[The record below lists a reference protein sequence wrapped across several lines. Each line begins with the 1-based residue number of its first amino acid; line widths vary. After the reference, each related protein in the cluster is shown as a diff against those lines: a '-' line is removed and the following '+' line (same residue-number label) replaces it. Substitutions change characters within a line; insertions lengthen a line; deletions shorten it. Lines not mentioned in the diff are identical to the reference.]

1 MLPTILFV
9 KGSKVSPLPAVKPVT
24 PVMASKG
31 VESRPI
37 KETSAVV
44 PAMITMTLVAEGD
57 AELPIPETDAL
68 AVALP
73 VEERPPRERLPE
85 EALLR
90 GPADVDSIAEEG
102 LAPDAEL
109 PVPDTDAAEE
119 RSPREELPE
128 TLPAGPAEVDP
139 VPEAGLVG
147 DPELPVPETEARL
160 LREGFPEEALPERPA
175 EVDPVADAGLVTDP
189 ELPDAAARVV
199 DAAEEPAVPLRA
211 LDEDVGAPITRVIVV
226 VYVWPVTGESAR
238 TDSVTTPRK
247 PAGIVP
253 VIVPSVALN
262 MRPVGRPVTLRIVS
276 VVPLRTL
283 LTSTTMG
290 SPAATATTAAVE
302 AVGLPELAVLEKEA
316 DTFRAGTVTEEMDDD
331 KLAEAEA
338 DSKADDDRLADSRAD
353 DKLAEAEAEADSK
366 AELADS
372 NADDKLAEAEAEADS
387 KADDDKLADSRA
399 DDKLA
404 D

>member
-1 MLPTILFV
+1 
-9 KGSKVSPLPAVKPVT
+9 
-24 PVMASKG
+24 MASKG

-37 KETSAVV
+37 KETSAEV
-44 PAMITMTLVAEGD
+44 PAIITMTLVAEGD
-57 AELPIPETDAL
+57 AELPVLETDAL
-68 AVALP
+68 AAALP

-128 TLPAGPAEVDP
+128 KTLPAGPAEVDP
-139 VPEAGLVG
+139 VPEARLEG

-160 LREGFPEEALPERPA
+160 LREEFPDEALPERPA

-226 VYVWPVTGESAR
+226 VYVWPVTGESAT

-253 VIVPSVALN
+253 LIVPSSALKV
-262 MRPVGRPVTLRIVS
+262 RPVGRPVTLRIVS
-276 VVPLRTL
+276 VVPLRTV

-316 DTFRAGTVTEEMDDD
+316 DTFRAGTVTEEEM
-331 KLAEAEA
+331 
-338 DSKADDDRLADSRAD
+338 
-353 DKLAEAEAEADSK
+353 
-366 AELADS
+366 
-372 NADDKLAEAEAEADS
+372 
-387 KADDDKLADSRA
+387 DDDKLADSRA

-404 D
+404 EAETDSKADDDKLADSSADDKLAD